1 MEEIK
6 QEIET
11 ITIRKEEALKKDGNK
26 FDKVVFNKDGNAI
39 QLSFKKD
46 SNNINAIPY
55 GISKIK
61 VKNLKPA
68 INSFYPKYYATFIEV
83 LPKEK

>member
-6 QEIET
+6 QEFEI
-11 ITIRKEEALKKDGNK
+11 ITIRKEEGTKKDGNK
-26 FDKVVFNKDGNAI
+26 FDKFVFNKDGNAV
-39 QLSFKKD
+39 QLSFRKD
-46 SNNINAIPY
+46 SNNISGLPY

-68 INSFYPKYYATFIEV
+68 FSSFYPKYYATFIEM
-83 LPKEK
+83 LPKEN